1 MALSSKDPVEKI
13 DITFDFSNQYLT
25 VTDPVVTVSN
35 HGSMT
40 DITSMKG
47 SPATVVNNNKV
58 VIRIQNGENNK
69 KYDLRCSVTT
79 NTGEVV
85 VAKDIL
91 TVKTL

>member
-1 MALSSKDPVEKI
+1 
-13 DITFDFSNQYLT
+13 
-25 VTDPVVTVSN
+25 
-35 HGSMT
+35 
-40 DITSMKG
+40 MKG